1 MKFVSIA
8 DSSSFPRNAPRN
20 PMKTN
25 NIIDL
30 SARPNCCVPT
40 EATARVRTGIVALFL
55 LLAASSLPVADA
67 IPPPSGPPVIL
78 PPVEDQPDERQAAAT
93 TGPIDGSPE
102 HNTDVSTRISTGCGY
117 DAYTGSVRR
126 IVTDLIVPGAIG
138 TRGLSVVR
146 TYSSLSPWASG
157 WNFSHAW
164 RIEGRPSS
172 GDGYLVY
179 FPDGRISKFKPPRST
194 QTGETAWRAAAGTNE
209 RLFLQSTNQYI
220 GTADL
225 WLEDGS
231 RIHFDRET
239 ELSNNDQYPID
250 YFTLRYLEDPYGQ
263 RTTFSY
269 EQIPGTFDLHDIRVN
284 RLTDA
289 GGRFLAYS
297 YDTASGVYPSQ
308 VTASNGQWVRYTWT
322 PWNSTVGRQ
331 LERADYSDG
340 TFATYTY
347 DRIPIIGSDGRPGT
361 LPRLITAQDT
371 RAEGPMRSILY
382 EYTANP
388 VKDFSGE
395 LKAERYFGDGSLVSA
410 YAHNS
415 GRTSITDT
423 RGDGPWRTFNMQIGA
438 IPLVT
443 SKSDFKGRFEYYF
456 YDGNNYLRQVNDR
469 RGYPTTYINEPI
481 LGQPTKV
488 THPDQTY
495 QAYTYS
501 SAFKPYFISSVRDE
515 LNRYT
520 YYYRDGNNRVY
531 QINFPNG
538 AVETFAYNGFGQ
550 VTTHRRTNGVYDA
563 YDHSVYDGTGK
574 LIKRFN
580 PTPSGSYPPPDT
592 LPHYTYTYYSSAD
605 VWEWEDR
612 ISKVTDPMGRITTY
626 EYDRRPDGVQCAG
639 RGLVSKIQY
648 WSDTHDG
655 TFPTGTQQSFGYD
668 IYGNRISVTD
678 ELGHITRYEYD
689 DYNRVV
695 KVTNAMNQ
703 PTTTSYALDWV
714 NPYLHTSQSVKYVTS
729 PMSKNTVFDYDEN
742 LRKIDQVVALNV
754 ATDEAWTFFGYD
766 EVGNLISKT
775 NPCGQVNTCG
785 KVTTYGYDNRNRQ
798 ITVKNI
804 ELNETTVFGYDAVGN
819 KTKETRPDGITF
831 KTWDYDTMNRLWHV
845 YDWRTADPPAA
856 NETTTYGRDLAGN
869 VRTITDAK
877 GAIYSYNYDLRNLK
891 ISETYPR
898 DATGANRS
906 YAYHYDDVGNLDFFT
921 NPANQ
926 AKNITFDARN
936 RPRHSW
942 WNGGAGPD
950 VVTHYDAAG
959 RMTDITTN
967 GGETAV
973 AFGYDNA
980 NRKVWENQTV
990 AGYPTRHVQT
1000 DRDDDGNRS
1009 SLGVTGWYAVRY
1021 DYTGRNQL
1029 SHIYD
1034 GNGSPWFNYTYD
1046 RAGNTSRREDVYGG
1060 MTDATNAQYDA
1071 LNRPSMWEQTG
1082 RDGVFLARSWQQ
1094 YDNAN
1099 RLTATWRDEQAGK
1112 GERFGYN
1119 SRSQLTSVS
1128 YNADQVWTGK
1138 PLNSLRDV
1146 TYDVDSLNRQSVT
1159 DSLEGVTSY
1168 APNALNQYESID
1180 GASIS
1185 YDANFNLTALGGFAG
1200 TYDAEN
1206 HLIAAYSGEDYA
1218 QFVYDG
1224 LGRCLKRTINWE
1236 VTLIAYDEW
1245 KPIVEWDEW
1254 GYFKAWNIYG
1264 AGPDEIL
1271 WRYAERYGHLR
1282 YHLDRE
1288 GNVAFVLDW
1297 NGIMREKYTYD
1308 AFGRPTVSDPDGGN
1322 PRSWSWYGNRFMFTG
1337 REWIPELGLYDYR
1350 NRFYHPL
1357 LGRFLQA
1364 DSKGFD
1370 AGDMNLFR
1378 YCEDD
1383 PVDKTDPMGLF
1394 GWSLYYMQAMEH
1406 YRQQMEKIVKVSSWK
1421 VTDKASGTVVH
1432 WTITRQKETPPY
1444 ATRTNDKGQTEIV
1457 TRGGQ
1462 PVPGLT
1468 TATSSAKQLGPRE
1481 FSAQWA
1487 LRVQYAQMAND
1498 AQKAFTTAREPDHE
1512 NDLVARAQEKYVQKE
1527 SIKAAKEGLSV
1538 LQRRVETLRSEAMFR
1553 SELERDWSGQHTL
1566 KDASGKPVPF
1576 H

>member
-1 MKFVSIA
+1 MKKKA
-8 DSSSFPRNAPRN
+8 LGAP
-20 PMKTN
+20 
-25 NIIDL
+25 
-30 SARPNCCVPT
+30 SVPT
-40 EATARVRTGIVALFL
+40 KRTLLSLAPTRIWVQALALGF
-55 LLAASSLPVADA
+55 LLAAPCSLQAGRFML
-67 IPPPSGPPVIL
+67 PPDPGPPIS
-78 PPVEDQPDERQAAAT
+78 PPVDEAPQAAPAA

-102 HNTDVSTRISTGCGY
+102 HNTDVSTRIATGCAY

-126 IVTDLIVPGAIG
+126 VVTDLTVPGAIG
-138 TRGLSVVR
+138 SRGLNVVR

-157 WNFSHAW
+157 WSFSPGW
-164 RIEGRPSS
+164 RMEGKPSS

-179 FPDGRISKFKPPRST
+179 FPDGRISKFKPPRSS

-231 RIHFDRET
+231 RVHFDRET

-250 YFTLRYLEDPYGQ
+250 YFTLRYWVDPYGQ
-263 RTTFSY
+263 TTTFSY

-284 RLTDA
+284 RVTDA
-289 GGRFLAYS
+289 SGRFLAYS
-297 YDTASGVYPSQ
+297 YDTASGVFPSQ
-308 VTASNGQWVRYTWT
+308 VTASNSQWVRYTWT
-322 PWNSTVGRQ
+322 PWNSSIGRQ
-331 LERADYSDG
+331 LGRADYSDG

-347 DRIPIIGSDGRPGT
+347 DRVPVIIFDGTHGT
-361 LPRLITAQDT
+361 LPMLVTAQDT
-371 RAEGPMRSILY
+371 RSEDPMRAIQY

-388 VKDFSGE
+388 QKDFSGE
-395 LKAERYFGDGSLVSA
+395 LKAERHFGDGSLVSA
-410 YAHNS
+410 FAHNS
-415 GRTSITDT
+415 DRTSSTDT
-423 RGDGPWRTFNMQIGA
+423 RGDGPSRTFNMLIGG

-443 SKSDFKGRFEYYF
+443 SKSDFRGRFEYYY

-481 LGQPTKV
+481 LGKPTKV

-495 QAYTYS
+495 RDYTYS
-501 SAFKPYFISSVRDE
+501 SAFKPYFVSLVRDE
-515 LNRYT
+515 NGRYT
-520 YYYRDGNNRVY
+520 YYYRDTNNRVY

-563 YDHSVYDGTGK
+563 YDHSAYDATGR
-574 LIKRFN
+574 LIKRWD
-580 PTPSGSYPPPDT
+580 PTPLPDYPPSDT

-612 ISKVTDPMGRITTY
+612 ISRVTDPLGRITTY
-626 EYDRRPDGVQCAG
+626 EYDRRTDGVQCAG
-639 RGLVSKIQY
+639 RGLVTKIQY

-655 TFPTGTQQSFGYD
+655 TLPTGTYQSFGYD
-668 IYGNRISVTD
+668 IYGNRTSVTD
-678 ELGHITRYEYD
+678 ELGHATAYEYD
-689 DYNRVV
+689 DYNRVIRM
-695 KVTNAMNQ
+695 TNPMNQ
-703 PTTTSYALDWV
+703 ATNTSYALDWV
-714 NPYLHTSQSVKYVTS
+714 NPYLHTTQSAKYVVS
-729 PMSKNTVFDYDEN
+729 PMNKNIVFDYDEN

-754 ATDEAWTFFGYD
+754 TADEAWTLFGYD
-766 EVGNLISKT
+766 EVGNLTTMSD
-775 NPCGQVNTCG
+775 PRF

-798 ITVKNI
+798 ISVKNN
-804 ELNETTVFGYDAVGN
+804 ELNETTVSGYDPVGN
-819 KTKETRPDGITF
+819 KIKETRPDGITF
-831 KTWDYDTMNRLWHV
+831 RTWDYDTMNRLWHV

-877 GAIYSYNYDLRNLK
+877 GAIYSYNYDLKNLK
-891 ISETYPR
+891 TSETYPV
-898 DATGANRS
+898 DATGVSRT
-906 YAYHYDDVGNLDFFT
+906 YAYHYDDVGNLDFFK
-921 NPANQ
+921 NPGNQ
-926 AKNITFDARN
+926 YKHITFDARN
-936 RPRHSW
+936 RLRHSW
-942 WNGGAGPD
+942 WDGGVGPD
-950 VVTHYDAAG
+950 IVTHYDAAG

-967 GGETAV
+967 GGQTAV
-973 AFGYDNA
+973 TFGYDNA
-980 NRKVWENQTV
+980 NRKLWEDQTV
-990 AGYPTRHVQT
+990 TGYPTRHVQT
-1000 DRDDDGNRS
+1000 DRDADGNRS

-1046 RAGNTSRREDVYGG
+1046 RAGNMSRREDVYGG
-1060 MTDATNAQYDA
+1060 VTDATNAQYDA

-1082 RDGVFLARSWQQ
+1082 PGGVFLARSWQQ
-1094 YDNAN
+1094 YDKAN
-1099 RLTATWRDEQAGK
+1099 RLSATWRDEQASK

-1119 SRSQLTSVS
+1119 TRSQLISVN
-1128 YNADQVWTGK
+1128 YNADQVWTVN

-1146 TYDVDSLNRQSVT
+1146 TYNVDSLNRQSMT
-1159 DSLEGVTSY
+1159 DSLEGVTNY
-1168 APNALNQYESID
+1168 TPNALNQYESID
-1180 GASIS
+1180 GATNS
-1185 YDANFNLTALGGFAG
+1185 YDGNFNLTGVGGFVAN
-1200 TYDAEN
+1200 YDSEN

-1236 VTLIAYDEW
+1236 ATLIAYDDW

-1271 WRYAERYGHLR
+1271 WRYADRYGHLR

-1288 GNVAFVLDW
+1288 GHVAFVLDW
-1297 NGIMREKYTYD
+1297 NGTMREKYTYD
-1308 AFGRPTVSDPDGGN
+1308 AFGRPVVSDPDGGN

-1378 YCEDD
+1378 YCGDD
-1383 PVDKTDPMGLF
+1383 PMDREDPMGLASVPSQRSYDQPLF
-1394 GWSLYYMQAMEH
+1394 PPEQIAEWSRLKSIGMTVGIIIPAPDIAKEWKQTKPELMKDPVMRKIINRLERPDVIVHLY
-1406 YRQQMEKIVKVSSWK
+1406 
-1421 VTDKASGTVVH
+1421 
-1432 WTITRQKETPPY
+1432 
-1444 ATRTNDKGQTEIV
+1444 RTNDPASVATFDHGNRIFWN
-1457 TRGGQ
+1457 
-1462 PVPGLT
+1462 PN
-1468 TATSSAKQLGPRE
+1468 TAIKSKADGTWRASPAVALGHELDHTYLKITNPIE
-1481 FSAQWA
+1481 YFNNSHASDS
-1487 LRVQYAQMAND
+1487 QY
-1498 AQKAFTTAREPDHE
+1498 R
-1512 NDLVARAQEKYVQKE
+1512 RAEE
-1527 SIKAAKEGLSV
+1527 
-1538 LQRRVETLRSEAMFR
+1538 RRVITQGAEASMVKTFYNQKPR
-1553 SELERDWSGQHTL
+1553 TDYDFYPYHV
-1566 KDASGKPVPF
+1566 ASPLDR
-1576 H
+1576 